1 MIYKTP
7 FYYAIEKGNI
17 EIIKLLLTNDKVD
30 INIPF
35 IENLKFQIK
44 FKYRIFKSNLELF
57 I

>member
-35 IENLKFQIK
+35 IENLKFHKIQI
-44 FKYRIFKSNLELF
+44 SNF
-57 I
+57 